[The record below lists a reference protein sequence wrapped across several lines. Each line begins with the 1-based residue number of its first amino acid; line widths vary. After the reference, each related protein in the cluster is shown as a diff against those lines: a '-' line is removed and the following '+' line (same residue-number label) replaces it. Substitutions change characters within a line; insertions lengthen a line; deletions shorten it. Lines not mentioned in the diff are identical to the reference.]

1 MENSDRY
8 RQYLT
13 VTNVLIAVNVIVF
26 VIEEFAG
33 GSENTAVAVSFGALY
48 APYVLAG
55 QWWRLVSA
63 MFVHF
68 GMEHLVMNMI
78 SLAAIGRYA
87 EEFFGPVRYLIL
99 YMLSGIGGN
108 VLTLVSDVHSGAY
121 AVSAGASGAICGL
134 MAVFILFALLPGL
147 RRAFPMRRVLFAIF
161 LILAPG
167 LTDHTISMTAHL
179 GGLITGILT
188 TGVLYLTKRHRG

>member
-1 MENSDRY
+1 MENSDGY

-33 GSENTAVAVSFGALY
+33 GSENTEVAVSFGALY

-55 QWWRLVSA
+55 EWWRLVSA

-108 VLTLVSDVHSGAY
+108 VLTLVSDLHSGAY

-188 TGVLYLTKRHRG
+188 TGVLYLTMRHRS

>member
-33 GSENTAVAVSFGALY
+33 GSENTEVAVSFGALY

-55 QWWRLVSA
+55 EWWRLVSA

-188 TGVLYLTKRHRG
+188 TGVLYLTMRHRS

>member
-1 MENSDRY
+1 MKNSDRY

-33 GSENTAVAVSFGALY
+33 GSENTEVAVSFGALY

-55 QWWRLVSA
+55 EWWRLVSA

-108 VLTLVSDVHSGAY
+108 VLTLVSDVHSSAY

-188 TGVLYLTKRHRG
+188 TGVLYLTMRHRS

>member
-26 VIEEFAG
+26 VIEEFAV
-33 GSENTAVAVSFGALY
+33 GSENTEVAVSFGALY

-55 QWWRLVSA
+55 EWWRLVSA

-134 MAVFILFALLPGL
+134 MAVFILFALLPGI

-188 TGVLYLTKRHRG
+188 TGVLYLTMRHRS

>member
-1 MENSDRY
+1 MEDSDRY

-33 GSENTAVAVSFGALY
+33 GSENTEVAVSFGALY

-55 QWWRLVSA
+55 EWWRLVSA

-99 YMLSGIGGN
+99 YILSGIGGN

-188 TGVLYLTKRHRG
+188 TGVLYLTMRHRS